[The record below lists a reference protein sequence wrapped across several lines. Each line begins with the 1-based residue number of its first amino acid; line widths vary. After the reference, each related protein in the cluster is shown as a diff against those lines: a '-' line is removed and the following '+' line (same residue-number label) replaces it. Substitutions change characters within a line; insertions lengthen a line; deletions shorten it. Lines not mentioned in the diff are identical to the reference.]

1 MGQPSV
7 PVHDDT
13 EMPSGEGQEFCHP
26 TLSFSWPRQSLSKP
40 TSSRE
45 ISLVLAICQW
55 PFSLGFVDRKA
66 EEDTMLLLHPK
77 VPRHAGFP
85 RGEHRGS
92 RHRFL

>member
-55 PFSLGFVDRKA
+55 PFILGFVDRKA
-66 EEDTMLLLHPK
+66 EEDTMLLLHVERSLWQ
-77 VPRHAGFP
+77 VPSAHLISLRPPEG
-85 RGEHRGS
+85 
-92 RHRFL
+92 